1 MAGTCS
7 VPIRAGIAIAL
18 LASTGVAFAEMYA
31 VNVRRIDKDLYKTDG
46 GVYIQTKYCYE
57 YTYGDDAVL
66 KYEPYGYDNKL
77 IFDSGEVC
85 DVEKVFK

>member
-1 MAGTCS
+1 MTGICS
-7 VPIRAGIAIAL
+7 VPIKAGIAIAL
-18 LASTGVAFAEMYA
+18 LVVAGAASAEMYA
-31 VNVRRIDKDLYKTDG
+31 VKVKRIDKDLYKTDG

-66 KYEPYGYDNKL
+66 RYEPYSYDNKL